1 MALFP
6 PVSALSRLGR
16 RWAILSRQ
24 QVNAAFTFA
33 CFSAAPVLGSTLS
46 FLVNGAGIE
55 SFVQLC
61 RGAVPLSRDRAMIRI
76 TIALYAYAAAY
87 LLSIVMNP
95 MIGGWSGK
103 AWPILTLLLFPV
115 LYSGWSNA
123 SKQAIARAA
132 VFGSMVACYG
142 AFILAVAQ
150 YPFFEGRVEGG
161 AGNAII
167 FATVTCLA
175 APVALAGM
183 FIVEKRYAWALGG
196 AVGAAAVAILLSGT
210 RMTWVALFVALAAV
224 LFVNRHEVRARLSRR
239 MLLAAIPALA
249 LVAAVASQ
257 TVPSRVEALANDWRL
272 LTEEGDYD
280 TSLGQR
286 LLLWRLGLDLALQ
299 NRVLGQGPQFTK
311 LHISDE
317 YPVKSALP
325 LRFSH
330 FHNAFL
336 GAWVEAGPVGL
347 VSLIAVFVLA
357 GFTALRTLSA
367 SRDPVERFGS
377 AVLLSLVAT
386 FGIGGMTGIV
396 VGHDLLDA
404 AFMTFLVVGT
414 YLSAGTVTPWRQGA
428 KS

>member
-24 QVNAAFTFA
+24 QVNAVFTFA

-115 LYSGWSNA
+115 LYSGWSTGNKEA
-123 SKQAIARAA
+123 LARAA
-132 VFGSMVACYG
+132 VFGSMIACYG
-142 AFILAVAQ
+142 ALVLAVAQ
-150 YPFFEGRVEGG
+150 YPFYGGRAEGG

-175 APVALAGM
+175 APVALAGA
-183 FIVEKRYAWALGG
+183 FLVEKRFAPALYG

-210 RMTWVALFVALAAV
+210 RMTWVALFVALGAV
-224 LFVNRHEVRARLSRR
+224 LYIYRAEIRAGLPRWT
-239 MLLAAIPALA
+239 LLVVVLALA
-249 LVAAVASQ
+249 LFAAAASE
-257 TVPSRVEALANDWRL
+257 TVPRRVEALANDWRL
-272 LTEEGDYD
+272 VSTEGDYD
-280 TSLGQR
+280 NSLGQR
-286 LLLWRLGLDLALQ
+286 LLLWRLGIRLALE
-299 NRVLGQGPQFTK
+299 NRILGQGPQFTK
-311 LHISDE
+311 LLIRDE
-317 YPVKSALP
+317 YPVKSDLP

-330 FHNAFL
+330 FHNGFL
-336 GAWVEAGPVGL
+336 GAWVEAGPIGL
-347 VSLIAVFVLA
+347 ISLVAVFLLA
-357 GFTALRTLSA
+357 GLTALRKFA
-367 SRDPVERFGS
+367 SHDPVERFGS
-377 AVLLSLVAT
+377 AVLVTFVAT
-386 FGIGGMTGIV
+386 FGIGGMTGLI

-404 AFMTFLVVGT
+404 AFIAFLVVGT
-414 YLSAGTVTPWRQGA
+414 FLSSGTITRWKPGG
-428 KS
+428 SD